1 MLREPTAG
9 PATDKR
15 TRAPSLGAT
24 LTRSGACEF
33 LVWAPVAQAV
43 ELQIES
49 PERKSQPMSRDA
61 EGYFRCSAEKVAP
74 GCRYFY
80 NLDGVKKRPDPASRF
95 QPVSVHGPSEVT
107 SAGFAWNDLGWT
119 GLALDKLVFYEIH
132 AGTFTP
138 EGTFEAIIPRL
149 GELKELGVSIV
160 ELMPVAQFPG
170 KRNWGYDG
178 VYPYAVQNSYGGA
191 IGLKTLVNACHSE
204 GLGVA
209 MDVVYNHLGP
219 EGNYLRDFGPY
230 FTDRYATPWGQA
242 LNFDGPHSD
251 HVRRFFIENALYWVS
266 EFHVDA
272 LRLDAV
278 HAIVDTS
285 AVPFLEELNARVHEL
300 ASDLGRTVH
309 LIAESDLND
318 ARLVRPGELGGYG
331 LDGQWNDDFHHSVHT
346 LLTHEKFGYYKDFG
360 TTEQLARTYSHGYVY
375 EGQYSA
381 YRERHYGNSSREIPA
396 RRFVVCAQNH
406 DQVGNRARGQRL
418 AAIAGYEKLK
428 LAAGSVMLSPFI
440 PLMFMG
446 EEYGEEAPFLY
457 FVSHGDAELV
467 AAVRKGRS
475 EEFARFQWKGEI
487 PDPQAEE
494 TFERSRLN
502 WKLRHEGKHQT
513 LLRFY
518 AELLRLRRFVPAL
531 SNLSKAELRSWAC
544 SATSV
549 GLERWCDGD
558 RVFALFNFG
567 EELALVCCEIGAG
580 SWRKILDSAE
590 EKWQG
595 RGSTCPETLEVKE
608 SVKLE
613 VPALSFV
620 LFRCAGRG
628 DSIDAAG

>member
-1 MLREPTAG
+1 MLSDPTAG
-9 PATDKR
+9 RATDKR
-15 TRAPSLGAT
+15 AHSPNLGAT
-24 LTRSGACEF
+24 LGCDGVCEF
-33 LVWAPVAQAV
+33 LVWAPYAHAV
-43 ELQIES
+43 ELQIEA
-49 PERKSQPMSRDA
+49 PERKTQPMSRDA
-61 EGYFRCSAEKVAP
+61 EGYFRCSVERAEP

-80 NLDGVKKRPDPASRF
+80 GLDGVKKRPDPVSRF
-95 QPVSVHGPSEVT
+95 QPAGVHGPSEVT
-107 SAGFAWNDLGWT
+107 SGGFTWNDLGWT

-132 AGTFTP
+132 VGTFTP
-138 EGTFEAIIPRL
+138 GGTFEAIIPRL

-160 ELMPVAQFPG
+160 ELMPVAQFSG
-170 KRNWGYDG
+170 NRNWGYDG
-178 VYPYAVQNSYGGA
+178 VYPYAVQNCYGGPS
-191 IGLKTLVNACHSE
+191 GLKTLVNACHSE

-230 FTDRYATPWGQA
+230 FTDRYATPWGEA
-242 LNFDGPHSD
+242 LNFDGPRSD

-285 AVPFLEELNARVHEL
+285 AVPFLEELTARVHEL
-300 ASDLGRTVH
+300 ASELGRTVQV
-309 LIAESDLND
+309 IAESDLND
-318 ARLVRPGELGGYG
+318 SRLVRPRELGGYG

-346 LLTHEKFGYYKDFG
+346 LLTGEKFGYYEDFG
-360 TTEQLARTYSHGYVY
+360 TAEQLARAYSHGYVY
-375 EGQYSA
+375 EGQHSA
-381 YRERHYGNSSREIPA
+381 YRQRRYGNSSREIPA

-406 DQVGNRARGQRL
+406 DQVGNRAQGERL
-418 AAIAGYEKLK
+418 AAIVNYEKLK

-457 FVSHGDAELV
+457 FVNHTDTELI

-502 WKLRHEGKHQT
+502 WNLRHDEKHQT

-518 AELLRLRRFVPAL
+518 AELLRLRRCVPAL
-531 SNLSKAELRSWAC
+531 ANLSKEDMRSWTC

-549 GLERWCDGD
+549 GLERWCGED
-558 RVFALFNFG
+558 RIFALFNFG
-567 EELALVCCEIGAG
+567 EEPAPVCREIGG
-580 SWRKILDSAE
+580 GRWQKILDSAE
-590 EKWQG
+590 VKWHG
-595 RGSTCPETLEVKE
+595 PGSRCPEAVEMKE
-608 SVKLE
+608 SVNLE
-613 VPALSFV
+613 VPGVSFA
-620 LFRCAGRG
+620 LFRRAGKG
-628 DSIDAAG
+628 DSIDAAE